1 MTIHTDYVP
10 GQPRLAYDH
19 AGQGE
24 TVVFLHGIG
33 GNASNW
39 HGQLRML
46 TDRYHAVALDLR
58 GYGHSDDYAGA
69 LDFAD
74 FRTDVLRLLDHLGC
88 GRAHLCGLSMG
99 GRIALDL
106 HDHHAERIT
115 SLILV
120 DTFPGYDASFTP
132 EGRARFVRER
142 RQPLL
147 EGKRLEDI
155 APSVAAGLVSPRAAP
170 EVTALLVASMCRL
183 HRDSYLK
190 TIEAMTLYEPI
201 ADLGRIRV
209 PVQIIVGADD
219 RLTPPRVAREMAAAI
234 PGARLLEIP
243 DTGHLSNLE
252 SPAVFDA
259 CLRAFLDAQAESSAR
274 A

>member
-1 MTIHTDYVP
+1 MTIAKGYVP
-10 GQPRLAYDH
+10 GRPRLAYDH
-19 AGQGE
+19 AGHGE

-39 HGQLRML
+39 HGQLVAL
-46 TDRYHAVALDLR
+46 EDRYHAVALDFR
-58 GYGHSDDYAGA
+58 GYGDSEDYDGA
-69 LDFAD
+69 LDFGD
-74 FRTDVLRLLDHLGC
+74 FRADVLRLLDHLGV

-99 GRIALDL
+99 GRVALDL
-106 HDHHAERIT
+106 HDHHAERIA
-115 SLILV
+115 SLVLV
-120 DTFPGYDASFTP
+120 DTFPGYDASFTA

-147 EGKRLEDI
+147 EGKRLADI
-155 APSVAAGLVSPRAAP
+155 APAVAAGLVSPKTPPA
-170 EVTALLVASMCRL
+170 VTAQLIESMCRL

-190 TIEAMTLYEPI
+190 TIEAMTLYQPV
-201 ADLGRIRV
+201 ADLARIRV

-219 RLTPPRVAREMAAAI
+219 RLTPPKVARGMAAAI
-234 PGARLLEIP
+234 AGARLLEIP

-252 SPAVFDA
+252 NPLAFDT
-259 CLRAFLDAQAESSAR
+259 CLRAFLDGITAPPR